1 MADPN
6 RIGGARGADGRTLT
20 DVYDQLGAVNANIT
34 LLYERLGNNFHFI
47 TESAGLFQQEV
58 LGRRQSYDDIQA
70 MRSSLASIQAVGL
83 VILEAIGGDSNGI
96 PGGNNQFKSM
106 ADSLYVLRAFA
117 LDEQTPRTASFT
129 SIGVIKMLLQ
139 RLNDYIVGTGA
150 VENDRGE
157 DLYGEMLKLDQW
169 LTKLS
174 TYIVGDGQQIAR
186 GEDFYSGLLAI
197 KDNFGQNTGD
207 ATTTLLGLL
216 GSVQYALTQNPAA
229 LSTLYSMIR
238 AMTQSLTLPAN
249 IDNTVLGELDA
260 LRVQMT
266 LTNAILRPTGPTDC
280 ENPFV
285 SNGIA
290 FLGLGIAV
298 LGISLTTP
306 ATFAVWPASSPSGL
320 DVSNDAAL
328 GNIIVSAA
336 DWSQWQI
343 YVASRACSFGV
354 ILTSSQRFDTNKW
367 ITLSGGDDFRF
378 FVDGNDCVEVYI
390 CNASGPVIIGGGSPP
405 TDICPPA
412 ASGVQWSGFVQRGTE
427 IINFQ
432 ERPIFAGAFSAAPSP
447 FTRSAST
454 LGAWSNYTLS
464 GSHALLMC
472 LSWDF
477 TGAPT
482 APIAFTLISSLSG
495 EPDGSNWGAS
505 EPVGLGDMTKGCAIY
520 ELSTGD
526 GFEKYYFAFAFPIG
540 TVPGAIPANVWLSI
554 GT

>member
-20 DVYDQLGAVNANIT
+20 DVYDQLGALTTVFAGPNSI
-34 LLYERLGNNFHFI
+34 LSEMRQYLYEMNLSLYAI
-47 TESAGLFQQEV
+47 TSN
-58 LGRRQSYDDIQA
+58 QS
-70 MRSSLASIQAVGL
+70 
-83 VILEAIGGDSNGI
+83 AIGAATNEH
-96 PGGNNQFKSM
+96 
-106 ADSLYVLRAFA
+106 LRAIRELVSYEVQLTQQIHVLITTNNA
-117 LDEQTPRTASFT
+117 LATTNNALATTSNTHLSNLQTINIA
-129 SIGVIKMLLQ
+129 IQ

-150 VENDRGE
+150 VQNDRGE
-157 DLYGEMLKLDQW
+157 DFYGEMLKLDQW

-174 TYIVGDGQQIAR
+174 TYIVGDGQQVAR

-197 KDNFGQNTGD
+197 KDNIGENTGD

-229 LSTLYSMIR
+229 LTTLYSMIR

-280 ENPFV
+280 ASPFV
-285 SNGIA
+285 SNAIA
-290 FLGLGIAV
+290 FSGINIEIVGVV
-298 LGISLTTP
+298 LASP
-306 ATFAVWPASSPSGL
+306 ATFAVWPTSPPSGL
-320 DVSNDAAL
+320 TISNDLAL

-354 ILTSSQRFDTNKW
+354 VLTSSQRFDTNRW

-378 FVDGNDCVEVYI
+378 FVNGNDCLDVYL
-390 CNASGPVIIGGGSPP
+390 CGGPLIIGGGSPP
-405 TDICPPA
+405 TAICPPA
-412 ASGVQWSGFVQRGTE
+412 ANGVQWNGFVQRGTK
-427 IINFQ
+427 ILNFQ
-432 ERPIFAGAFSAAPSP
+432 ERAVFAGAFSAAPAP
-447 FTRSAST
+447 FTVNTST
-454 LGAWSNYTLS
+454 FGAWNLYTLT
-464 GSHALLMC
+464 GSQQLIMC

-477 TGAPT
+477 SDAPA
-482 APIAFTLISSLSG
+482 APIAFTLITTG
-495 EPDGSNWGAS
+495 DTQPDGSNWGESDAIT
-505 EPVGLGDMTKGCAIY
+505 LGDMTKGCATY
-520 ELSTGD
+520 NLDNSSLGSGD
-526 GFEKYYFAFAFPIG
+526 FERFYFAFAFPIG
-540 TVPGAIPANVWLSI
+540 TVPGGIPANVWLSI